1 VAYYSLGE
9 TIDDLAALLDRCAAG
24 DAGALRRLYDSQ
36 APRLKGLAFRITGS
50 HALAEDVLH
59 DVFLHVWQE
68 AGRFD
73 PARGSARAWLTTL
86 TRFRALELLRR
97 GSRERT
103 ADVLPDMQDD
113 QPDAHARLI
122 ASSEGRALYAC
133 LSQLEAAPRQAI
145 TLAFVEG
152 RTHGEVADLL
162 DMPLGTVK
170 SMIRRGL
177 MRLKRCLDQ

>member
-1 VAYYSLGE
+1 VTYSSFGE
-9 TIDDLAALLDRCAAG
+9 TIDDLAPLLTRCAAG
-24 DAGALRRLYDSQ
+24 DQAALRRLYDAQ
-36 APRLKGLAFRITGS
+36 APRLKGLAFRMTNS

-68 AGRFD
+68 AHRFD

-86 TRFRALELLRR
+86 VRFRALEALRR

-103 ADVLPDMQDD
+103 GDVLPELPDD

-122 ASSEGRALYAC
+122 ATSEGRALHAC
-133 LSQLEAAPRQAI
+133 LSQLEHAPRQAI

-152 RTHGEVADLL
+152 RTHGEVADALR
-162 DMPLGTVK
+162 MPLGTVK